1 MKSLGIELHLQK
13 SNSAPRIALWQMNK
27 FVEIVRARIS
37 ESVCVS
43 SKPQILGTG
52 HLLKPFSCLLIS
64 SLDLENFLKDPG
76 GLDHIKRIILERIIT
91 GLDTK
96 WIKENMR
103 KYCVIS
109 SREIRKILLDKYTP
123 LELET
128 KRHRIF

>member
-13 SNSAPRIALWQMNK
+13 SNSSPCIALWQMNK

-37 ESVCVS
+37 ESACVS
-43 SKPQILGTG
+43 SKPQILGRE
-52 HLLKPFSCLLIS
+52 HLLKLS

-76 GLDHIKRIILERIIT
+76 GVSLDHIKHIILERIIT

-123 LELET
+123 LE
-128 KRHRIF
+128 